1 MNRNNLMVSII
12 ILTYKHEK
20 FIKQAIE
27 GVLMQETDFEFELI
41 IADDCSPENTSKI
54 VNEIIKNH
62 SKGFK
67 IYYFRHEKN
76 IGVKENGLFALTKCK
91 SKYIALCEGDDYWT
105 DPLKLQKQVDFLEK
119 NDDYGLVHTN
129 FDTLKNRQVKKSVK
143 KKHSVPVG
151 DVKEQLIY
159 ENFIGTLTVCAR
171 RSVFMDSI
179 SITQKLALYGDLA
192 IWTVLSN
199 LSKIGYINDSTAVY
213 RITEESASNSL
224 DPLKQFNFVK
234 SAFLTKFI
242 LIKKFNYNARTIKL
256 VNKRYIKILFK
267 HSLILEDNEV
277 INEFLFHCKNNNNF
291 TGIIYRFFYKL
302 SRFTLIKNTLLKI
315 VKN

>member
-1 MNRNNLMVSII
+1 MLKKDLKVSVKMI
-12 ILTYKHEK
+12 TYKHEK

-27 GVLMQETDFEFELI
+27 GVLMQKANFEFELI
-41 IADDCSPENTSKI
+41 IADDCSPDNTNEI
-54 VNEIIKNH
+54 VNKIIESHPRGSVIK
-62 SKGFK
+62 
-67 IYYFRHEKN
+67 YYRHEKN
-76 IGVKENGLFALTKCK
+76 IGMNENGLFGVNKCNG
-91 SKYIALCEGDDYWT
+91 KYIAFCEGDDYWT
-105 DPLKLQKQVDFLEK
+105 DSLKLQKQVDFLEK

-129 FDTLKNRQVKKSVK
+129 FDTLKNRQVKKIEK
-143 KKHSVPVG
+143 KKYSVPVG
-151 DVKEQLIY
+151 DVKEQLMY

-171 RSVFMDSI
+171 RSVFMNSI
-179 SITQKLALYGDLA
+179 SIAQKLAINGDLA
-192 IWTVLSN
+192 NWSVLSN
-199 LSKIGYINDSTAVY
+199 FCKIGYIKDSTSVY